1 MPQRGA
7 AQQSAVLSRGTRL
20 DPASPTP
27 RGAHQ
32 GSHHTVLST
41 ADRSRRS
48 QAGRSAA
55 GSRERRSSPQCSTT
69 SAGMPTAARFE
80 CVHAAQLR
88 FVTRLPIARAGSEWS
103 SWRQC
108 TAVGTGGAAET
119 KQQSSCDRMR

>member
-7 AQQSAVLSRGTRL
+7 AQRSAVLSRGTRL

-48 QAGRSAA
+48 QAGRRRQPGEALEPSVLHHLGRNAHGGEVRHHLLGREVADEALALAIA
-55 GSRERRSSPQCSTT
+55 GE
-69 SAGMPTAARFE
+69 
-80 CVHAAQLR
+80 
-88 FVTRLPIARAGSEWS
+88 
-103 SWRQC
+103 
-108 TAVGTGGAAET
+108 GG
-119 KQQSSCDRMR
+119 DG